1 MWPAV
6 RPPGGF
12 TLKPSQGSAFCA
24 PERIGAE
31 EELGAAAA
39 ATALPDCQHQT
50 DPASVYCPACMGSPG
65 VSPDRESPDPELAQY
80 MPQAC
85 QTSPTHPVTCDVGV
99 TTMVPGPTSTSIGPA
114 PELTADQ

>member
-12 TLKPSQGSAFCA
+12 TLRPSQGSAFCP
-24 PERIGAE
+24 PERIAAE
-31 EELGAAAA
+31 EEAGAAAVA
-39 ATALPDCQHQT
+39 AFPDCQHQT
-50 DPASVYCPACMGSPG
+50 DPASVYCPACAGSPG
-65 VSPDRESPDPELAQY
+65 VSVERESPDPEVASCI
-80 MPQAC
+80 PQAC

-99 TTMVPGPTSTSIGPA
+99 TTLVPSPATTSIGPA